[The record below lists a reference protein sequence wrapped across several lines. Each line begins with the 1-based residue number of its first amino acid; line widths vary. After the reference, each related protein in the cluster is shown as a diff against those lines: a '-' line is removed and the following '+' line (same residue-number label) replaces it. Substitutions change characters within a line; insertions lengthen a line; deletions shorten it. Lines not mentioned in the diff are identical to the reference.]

1 LLGRIR
7 GDARGVRGE
16 PKAVGGCAA
25 AASPRDGDAGGG
37 AREGE
42 AAELVHL
49 RAAAAPARAENEREM
64 EPWEPGRPSASA
76 AAADAAADDDAPLL
90 LLTVA
95 NRLQRGGV
103 LTGPLAAAGGR
114 GTRAPG

>member
-25 AASPRDGDAGGG
+25 AASPRGGDAGGG

-76 AAADAAADDDAPLL
+76 GAAAAADDDAPLL

>member
-1 LLGRIR
+1 M
-7 GDARGVRGE
+7 
-16 PKAVGGCAA
+16 GGCAA
-25 AASPRDGDAGGG
+25 AASPRGGDAGGG

-76 AAADAAADDDAPLL
+76 GAAAAADDDAPLL

>member
-76 AAADAAADDDAPLL
+76 GAAAAADDDAPLL

>member
-1 LLGRIR
+1 MLGRIR

-25 AASPRDGDAGGG
+25 AASPRGGDAGGG

-76 AAADAAADDDAPLL
+76 GAAAAADDDAPLL